1 MNNKKIIF
9 YLKIIFLSLNIFLLY
24 CVEPPEYDDGLLV
37 NIPAIVNEND
47 FFSLSLNAED
57 YTKSKSWD
65 LAFNGV
71 STDTLYTSL
80 IIKDYSG
87 SINDSTSL
95 RLYNSNNA
103 NIFDVLINSEI
114 TSIDKIPIEYIGN
127 PDRLELSAN
136 NFNGLIDLQL
146 IKQ

>member
-9 YLKIIFLSLNIFLLY
+9 YLKIFFLSLNIFLLY

-71 STDTLYTSL
+71 NTDTLYTSL

-136 NFNGLIDLQL
+136 NFNGLIDFQL

>member
-9 YLKIIFLSLNIFLLY
+9 YLKIFFLSLNIFLLY

>member
-1 MNNKKIIF
+1 MNNKKIIYF
-9 YLKIIFLSLNIFLLY
+9 FKVFLLSFNIFLFY
-24 CVEPPEYDDGLLV
+24 CVDPPEYDDGLLL

-65 LAFNGV
+65 LVFNGG

-95 RLYNSNNA
+95 RLYNSNNT

-114 TSIDKIPIEYIGN
+114 TSIEKIPIEYIGN
-127 PDRLELSAN
+127 PDRLELVSN

>member
-71 STDTLYTSL
+71 SADTLYTSL

-127 PDRLELSAN
+127 PNRLELSAN

>member
-1 MNNKKIIF
+1 MKNKKIIDYF
-9 YLKIIFLSLNIFLLY
+9 KIFFLSNYIFLFN
-24 CVEPPEYDDGLLV
+24 CVSPPGYDDGLLQ

-47 FFSLSLNAED
+47 FFSLSLNGED
-57 YTKSKSWD
+57 YTMEHSWD
-65 LAFNGV
+65 LAFNGL

-87 SINDSTSL
+87 SINDSTYI
-95 RLYNSNNA
+95 RLYNSNDA
-103 NIFDVLINSEI
+103 SIFDILVNSEV
-114 TSIDKIPIEYIGN
+114 TSIDKISIEYIGN
-127 PDRLELSAN
+127 PAKIELSAN

>member
-1 MNNKKIIF
+1 MNNKMIIF
-9 YLKIIFLSLNIFLLY
+9 YLKLIFLSLNIFLLY

-114 TSIDKIPIEYIGN
+114 TSVDKIPIEYIGN

>member
-9 YLKIIFLSLNIFLLY
+9 YLKLIFLSLNIFLLY

-57 YTKSKSWD
+57 YTKSNSWD

-103 NIFDVLINSEI
+103 NIFDVLINSEV

>member
-9 YLKIIFLSLNIFLLY
+9 YLKLIFLSLNIFLLY

-65 LAFNGV
+65 LEFDGV
-71 STDTLYTSL
+71 ITDTLYTSL

>member
-103 NIFDVLINSEI
+103 NIFDIFINSEI
-114 TSIDKIPIEYIGN
+114 TSINKIPIEYIGN

>member
-1 MNNKKIIF
+1 MKNKKVTEYF
-9 YLKIIFLSLNIFLLY
+9 KIIFLSNYIFLFN
-24 CVEPPEYDDGLLV
+24 CVAPPDYDDGLLL

-47 FFSLSLNAED
+47 FFSLSLNGDD
-57 YTKSKSWD
+57 YTMEHSWD
-65 LAFNGV
+65 LAFNGL

-87 SINDSTSL
+87 SINDSTYI
-95 RLYNSNNA
+95 RLFNTNDAS
-103 NIFDVLINSEI
+103 IFDILVNSEV
-114 TSIDKIPIEYIGN
+114 TSIDKISIEYIGN
-127 PDRLELSAN
+127 PAKIELSAN

>member
-9 YLKIIFLSLNIFLLY
+9 YLKLIFLSLNIFLLY

-47 FFSLSLNAED
+47 FFSISLNAED

-114 TSIDKIPIEYIGN
+114 TSVDKIPIEYIGN

>member
-9 YLKIIFLSLNIFLLY
+9 YLKIFFLSFNIFLLY

-71 STDTLYTSL
+71 SADTLYTSL

-127 PDRLELSAN
+127 PNRLELSAN

>member
-9 YLKIIFLSLNIFLLY
+9 YLKIFILSLNIFLLY

-37 NIPAIVNEND
+37 NIPAIVNETD

-114 TSIDKIPIEYIGN
+114 TSVDKIPIEYIGN

>member
-1 MNNKKIIF
+1 MNNKKIIY

-24 CVEPPEYDDGLLV
+24 CVEPPDYDDGLLV

-103 NIFDVLINSEI
+103 NIFDVLINSEVI
-114 TSIDKIPIEYIGN
+114 SIDKIPIEYIGN

>member
-1 MNNKKIIF
+1 MNNKKIIYF
-9 YLKIIFLSLNIFLLY
+9 FKVFLLSFNIFLFY
-24 CVEPPEYDDGLLV
+24 CVEPPEYDDGLLL

-114 TSIDKIPIEYIGN
+114 TSVDKIPIEYIGN

>member
-1 MNNKKIIF
+1 MNNKKVIY
-9 YLKIIFLSLNIFLLY
+9 YLKIFFLSLNIFLLY
-24 CVEPPEYDDGLLV
+24 CVEPPDYDDGLLV

-95 RLYNSNNA
+95 KLYNSNNT

>member
-1 MNNKKIIF
+1 MNNKKTIF
-9 YLKIIFLSLNIFLLY
+9 YLKIFFLSLNIFLFY

-114 TSIDKIPIEYIGN
+114 TSVDKIPIEYIGN

>member
-9 YLKIIFLSLNIFLLY
+9 YLKIFFLSFNIFLLY

-114 TSIDKIPIEYIGN
+114 TSIEKIPIEYIGN
-127 PDRLELSAN
+127 PDRLELIAN

>member
-1 MNNKKIIF
+1 MKNKKIIDYF
-9 YLKIIFLSLNIFLLY
+9 KIIFLSNYIFLFN
-24 CVEPPEYDDGLLV
+24 CVAPPDYDDGLLL

-47 FFSLSLNAED
+47 FFSLSINGED
-57 YTKSKSWD
+57 YTMEHSWD
-65 LAFNGV
+65 LAFNGL

-87 SINDSTSL
+87 SINDSTYI

-103 NIFDVLINSEI
+103 SIFDILVNSEV
-114 TSIDKIPIEYIGN
+114 TSIDKISIEYIGN
-127 PDRLELSAN
+127 PAKIELSAN

>member
-9 YLKIIFLSLNIFLLY
+9 YLKIFFLSLNIFLLY
-24 CVEPPEYDDGLLV
+24 CVEPPDYDDGLLV

-103 NIFDVLINSEI
+103 NIFDVLINSEV

>member
-9 YLKIIFLSLNIFLLY
+9 YLKLIFLSLNIFLLY
-24 CVEPPEYDDGLLV
+24 CVEPPEYDDGLLL

-114 TSIDKIPIEYIGN
+114 TSVDKIPIEYIGN

>member
-1 MNNKKIIF
+1 MNNKKIIY

-24 CVEPPEYDDGLLV
+24 CVEPPDYDDGLLV

-87 SINDSTSL
+87 SISDSTSL

-103 NIFDVLINSEI
+103 NIFDILINSEI
-114 TSIDKIPIEYIGN
+114 TSIDKIPIGYIGN
-127 PDRLELSAN
+127 PDKFELSAN

>member
-1 MNNKKIIF
+1 MNNKKIIY
-9 YLKIIFLSLNIFLLY
+9 YLKIFFLSFNIFLLY
-24 CVEPPEYDDGLLV
+24 CVEPPDYDDGLLV

-87 SINDSTSL
+87 SIYDSTSL

-114 TSIDKIPIEYIGN
+114 TSID
-127 PDRLELSAN
+127 
-136 NFNGLIDLQL
+136 
-146 IKQ
+146 

>member
-1 MNNKKIIF
+1 MNNKKIIYF
-9 YLKIIFLSLNIFLLY
+9 FKIFFSSFNIFLFH
-24 CVEPPEYDDGLLV
+24 CVEPQEYDDGLLL

-65 LAFNGV
+65 LVFNGA

-80 IIKDYSG
+80 IIKDFSG

-95 RLYNSNNA
+95 RLYNSNSA

-114 TSIDKIPIEYIGN
+114 TSIEKIPIEYIGN
-127 PDRLELSAN
+127 PDKLELIAN
-136 NFNGLIDLQL
+136 NFNGLLDLQL

>member
-9 YLKIIFLSLNIFLLY
+9 YLKLIFLSLNIFLLY

>member
-1 MNNKKIIF
+1 MNNKKIIY
-9 YLKIIFLSLNIFLLY
+9 YLKIFFLSFNIFLLY

-71 STDTLYTSL
+71 SADTLYTSL

-127 PDRLELSAN
+127 PNRLELSAN

>member
-1 MNNKKIIF
+1 MNNKKIIY
-9 YLKIIFLSLNIFLLY
+9 YLKIFFLSFNIFLLY
-24 CVEPPEYDDGLLV
+24 CVEPPDYDDGLLV

-103 NIFDVLINSEI
+103 NIFDVLINSEVI
-114 TSIDKIPIEYIGN
+114 SIDKIPIEYIGN

>member
-24 CVEPPEYDDGLLV
+24 CVDPPEYDDGLLL

-57 YTKSKSWD
+57 YTKRKSWD

-114 TSIDKIPIEYIGN
+114 TSVDKMPIEYIGN
-127 PDRLELSAN
+127 PDRLELAAN

>member
-9 YLKIIFLSLNIFLLY
+9 YLKIFFLSFNIFLLY

-114 TSIDKIPIEYIGN
+114 TSIDKILIEYIGN

>member
-9 YLKIIFLSLNIFLLY
+9 YLKIFFLSLNIFLLY

-65 LAFNGV
+65 LAFNGGI
-71 STDTLYTSL
+71 TDTLYTSL

-136 NFNGLIDLQL
+136 NFNGLIDFQL

>member
-1 MNNKKIIF
+1 MNNKIIF
-9 YLKIIFLSLNIFLLY
+9 SYSRILFLSVYIILTY
-24 CVEPPEYDDGLLV
+24 CVEPPEYEDGLLL

-57 YTKSKSWD
+57 YTKSNSWA
-65 LAFNGV
+65 LVFNGL

-87 SINDSTSL
+87 SINDSTFL
-95 RLYNSNNA
+95 KLYNSNNA
-103 NIFDVLINSEI
+103 NIFDILINSEV

-127 PDRLELSAN
+127 PDRIELLAN
-136 NFNGLIDLQL
+136 NFSGLIDLQL

>member
-1 MNNKKIIF
+1 MFYVIINYSRILFLSVCIIF
-9 YLKIIFLSLNIFLLY
+9 TY
-24 CVEPPEYDDGLLV
+24 CVEPPQYEDGLLL

-57 YTKSKSWD
+57 YTKSNSWA
-65 LAFNGV
+65 LAFNGL

-87 SINDSTSL
+87 SINDSTFL
-95 RLYNSNNA
+95 KLYNSNNA
-103 NIFDVLINSEI
+103 NIFDILINSEV

-127 PDRLELSAN
+127 PDKIELLAN
-136 NFNGLIDLQL
+136 NFSGLIDLQL